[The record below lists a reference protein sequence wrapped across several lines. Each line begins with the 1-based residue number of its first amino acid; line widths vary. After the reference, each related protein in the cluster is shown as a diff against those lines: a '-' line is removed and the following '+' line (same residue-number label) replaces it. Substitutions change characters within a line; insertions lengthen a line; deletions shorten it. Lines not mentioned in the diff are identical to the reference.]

1 MNLFRTLG
9 AVALLALG
17 WAGTSSCLKA
27 PDFPLEPTITFNS
40 LKKTYE
46 APRMPGATPA
56 DTLEFAIDFQDGDG
70 DLGLDAD
77 DAAIPPYN
85 SPTGGHN
92 NLSTSNNYFIQPF
105 KRVISGGIPT
115 FVPFYTPGGF
125 PGEYDGRYPRLE
137 TTTDAKPAPLKG
149 TLRYKLR
156 LPLNRTSYSANDVLR
171 FEISIMDRAMHQ
183 SNAVTT
189 TEVTLGP

>member
-9 AVALLALG
+9 AAAALAFG
-17 WAGTSSCLKA
+17 WAGTTSCISA
-27 PDFPLEPTITFNS
+27 PDYPETPVITFNA
-40 LKKTYE
+40 LTKTYV
-46 APRMPGATPA
+46 PPPVPGATPS
-56 DTLEFAIDFQDGDG
+56 DTLRFAIDFQDGDG
-70 DLGLDAD
+70 DLGLDDAD
-77 DAAIPPYN
+77 TKVAPFN

-105 KRVISGGIPT
+105 KKVRDT

-137 TTTDAKPAPLKG
+137 TSTDAKAAPLRG

-156 LPLNRTSYSANDVLR
+156 LPLNRSSYSAGDVLR
-171 FEISIMDRAMHQ
+171 FEISIMDRARHQ
-183 SNAVTT
+183 SNTITT
-189 TEVTLGP
+189 SDITLGP

>member
-17 WAGTSSCLKA
+17 AASTSSCLKA
-27 PDFPLEPTITFNS
+27 PDFPVEPTITFNS
-40 LKKTYE
+40 LKKTYV
-46 APRMPGATPA
+46 PPSVPGATA
-56 DTLEFAIDFQDGDG
+56 SDTLVFAVDFQDGDG

-77 DAAIPPYN
+77 DAKVPPYN
-85 SPTGGHN
+85 ASTGGHN
-92 NLSTSNNYFIQPF
+92 NLAVSNNYFIQPF
-105 KRVISGGIPT
+105 KRVGGT
-115 FVPFYTPGGF
+115 FVPFYTSGGY

-137 TTTDAKPAPLKG
+137 TTTDTKPAPLKG

-156 LPLNRTSYSANDVLR
+156 LPLNRTSFTPGDVFR
-171 FEISIMDRAMHQ
+171 FDISIMDRKMHQ
-183 SNAVTT
+183 SNTVTT

>member
-9 AVALLALG
+9 AVAALALG

-27 PDFPLEPTITFNS
+27 PDYPVEPVITFNS
-40 LKKTYE
+40 IKQTYVPPVV
-46 APRMPGATPA
+46 AGATPG
-56 DTLEFAIDFQDGDG
+56 DTLEFAVDFQDGDG
-70 DLGLDAD
+70 DLGLDDAD
-77 DAAIPPYN
+77 TKVAPYN

-92 NLSTSNNYFIQPF
+92 NLATSNNYFIQAF
-105 KRVISGGIPT
+105 KRNKNNI
-115 FVPFYTPGGF
+115 FEPFYTFGGY

-137 TTTDAKPAPLKG
+137 STTDNKPAPLKG

-156 LPLNRTSYSANDVLR
+156 LPLNRTSYSIGDVMR

-183 SNAVTT
+183 SNTVTT
-189 TEVTLGP
+189 TEITLGP

>member
-9 AVALLALG
+9 AVALLGLG

-27 PDFPLEPTITFNS
+27 PEFPVEPTITFNN
-40 LKKTYE
+40 LKNIYVPPIV
-46 APRMPGATPA
+46 AGATAA
-56 DTLEFAIDFQDGDG
+56 DTLEFAVDFQDGDG

-77 DAAIPPYN
+77 DAKAAPYN
-85 SPTGGHN
+85 AQTGGHN
-92 NLSTSNNYFIQPF
+92 NLATSNNYFIQPF
-105 KRVISGGIPT
+105 KKINGK
-115 FVPFYTPGGF
+115 FAPFYTPSGF

-137 TTTDAKPAPLKG
+137 TTTDTKPAPLKG

-156 LPLNRTSYSANDVLR
+156 LPLNRTSYSAGDVLR
-171 FEISIMDRAMHQ
+171 FEISIMDRAFHQ
-183 SNAVTT
+183 SNTVTT

>member
-1 MNLFRTLG
+1 MNLSRSLS
-9 AVALLALG
+9 AAALLVLG

-27 PDFPLEPTITFNS
+27 PDFPAEPTISFKS

-46 APRMPGATPA
+46 PPRAAGATPA
-56 DTLEFAIDFQDGDG
+56 DTLEFAIDFQDGNG

-77 DAAIPPYN
+77 DATKPPYN
-85 SPTGGHN
+85 APTGGHN
-92 NLSTSNNYFIQPF
+92 NLSTSNNFFIQPF
-105 KRVISGGIPT
+105 KKVGAA
-115 FVPFYTPGGF
+115 FVPFYTPSGY

-137 TTTDAKPAPLKG
+137 TVTDAKPAPLKG

-156 LPLNRTSYSANDVLR
+156 LPLNRSSYNTGDVLR
-171 FEISIMDRAMHQ
+171 FEISIMDRALHQ
-183 SNAVTT
+183 SNTVTT

>member
-1 MNLFRTLG
+1 MNLFRTLSV
-9 AVALLALG
+9 AALLGLG

-27 PDFPLEPTITFNS
+27 PDFPVEPSISFNS

-46 APRMPGATPA
+46 APSVPGATPA

-77 DAAIPPYN
+77 DAKVAPYN
-85 SPTGGHN
+85 AQTGGHN
-92 NLSTSNNYFIQPF
+92 NLATSNNYFIQPL
-105 KRVISGGIPT
+105 KRVRGT
-115 FVPFYTPGGF
+115 FVPFYTPGGY

-137 TTTDAKPAPLKG
+137 TNTDAKPAPLKG

-156 LPLNRTSYSANDVLR
+156 LPLNRTSYTSGDVFR
-171 FEISIMDRAMHQ
+171 FEISIMDRAFHQ
-183 SNAVTT
+183 SNTVTT
-189 TEVTLGP
+189 TDVTLGP